1 MACREYEDR
10 LAELEELLEG
20 RLDASARARV
30 EAHLAACADC
40 REELDAVR
48 ESLAVLRQGLEP
60 APEASPAFFTRL
72 GARLREAEA
81 ERVVVDFWGALELL
95 SRRMAWTAAMGLLV
109 VGSFLAGR
117 SWTAAPAEPQAAAQV
132 SELFS
137 EPQRPVSHDDVLLSL
152 AANGRA
158 GRDSNK

>member
-20 RLDASARARV
+20 KLDAASRERV
-30 EAHLAACADC
+30 EAHMAGCPAC
-40 REELDAVR
+40 REEFDAVR
-48 ESLAVLRQGLEP
+48 ESLAVLREGLVL

-72 GARLREAEA
+72 GARLREAET
-81 ERVVVDFWGALELL
+81 ERAVVDFWGALELL

-117 SWTAAPAEPQAAAQV
+117 SLTVAPAEPQAAPQV

-137 EPQRPVSHDDVLLSL
+137 EPQRPMSHDDVLLSL

-158 GRDSNK
+158 GRNSNK